1 MKKLITIGAIA
12 LSLVITYVAAG
23 PYLAFS
29 EIKAGIAE
37 QDSVKMSKNI
47 DFPALRQNIKEQI
60 NAVMMQNATEASDE
74 NPFALIAAGIATAM
88 TDKITESLI
97 TPTGLAAI
105 MHGKFTGKESGASTQ
120 TTGRD
125 KLFKDEKLSFD
136 SLDTFSARVKNENGD
151 EFRIVLQREGI
162 QWKMTNIIL
171 PDPHALNQ
179 ATD

>member
-1 MKKLITIGAIA
+1 
-12 LSLVITYVAAG
+12 
-23 PYLAFS
+23 
-29 EIKAGIAE
+29 
-37 QDSVKMSKNI
+37 MSKNI

-60 NAVMMQNATEASDE
+60 NAVMMQSATESSSD

-97 TPTGLAAI
+97 TPIGLASI
-105 MHGKFTGKESGASTQ
+105 MHGKFTGKDSGATHQST
-120 TTGRD
+120 GKD
-125 KLFKDEKLSFD
+125 NLFKHAKLSFD

-162 QWKMTNIIL
+162 EWKMVNIIF
-171 PDPHALNQ
+171 PDPRTLNQ